1 MGLPP
6 AAKVRALY
14 QADSRIVNS
23 LTPEI
28 RTQMPE
34 ISAGGRNAPDP
45 TSDFRLSGFW
55 LGRILP
61 CWHRLLL
68 ALDPL
73 VGRALPLL

>member
-23 LTPEI
+23 LEPEI

-34 ISAGGRNAPDP
+34 IRAGAGNAPDP
-45 TSDFRLSGFW
+45 TSDF
-55 LGRILP
+55 
-61 CWHRLLL
+61 
-68 ALDPL
+68 
-73 VGRALPLL
+73 